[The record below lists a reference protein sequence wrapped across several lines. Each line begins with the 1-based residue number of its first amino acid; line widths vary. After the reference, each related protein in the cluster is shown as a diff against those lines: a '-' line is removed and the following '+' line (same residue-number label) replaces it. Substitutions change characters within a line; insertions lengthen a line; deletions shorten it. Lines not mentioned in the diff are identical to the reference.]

1 MITLTDN
8 AAGAVKKFIDSADKP
23 LTGLR
28 IKVQGGGCSGLQYG
42 MRLEESS
49 VDGDTVMDCNGVQV
63 FVDPESVAQVD
74 GVTIDFV
81 ESFEGSGFKFSNPN
95 AKNGCSCGKS
105 FSA

>member
-1 MITLTDN
+1 MITLTES
-8 AAGAVKKFIDSADKP
+8 ATQAVNRFITSSDKP
-23 LTGLR
+23 LKGLR
-28 IKVQGGGCSGLQYG
+28 IKVQDGGCSGLQYG
-42 MRLEESS
+42 MRLEEQAQES
-49 VDGDTVMDCNGVQV
+49 DTVLDCDGVQI
-63 FVDPESVAQVD
+63 FVDPESVPKVE

>member
-1 MITLTDN
+1 MITLTES
-8 AAGAVKKFIDSADKP
+8 AAGAVQKFINAADKP

-28 IKVQGGGCSGLQYG
+28 IKIQGGGCSGLEYG
-42 MRLEESS
+42 MRLEESALES
-49 VDGDTVMDCNGVQV
+49 DTVFDCSGIQV
-63 FVDPESVAQVD
+63 FVDPESVAQVE

>member
-1 MITLTDN
+1 MITLTDS
-8 AAGAVKKFIDSADKP
+8 AASAVKKFISGAEKP

-49 VDGDTVMDCNGVQV
+49 LESDTVLDCNGVQI
-63 FVDPESVAQVD
+63 FIDPESISQVE
-74 GVTIDFV
+74 GVTVDFV

>member
-1 MITLTDN
+1 MITLTES
-8 AAGAVKKFIDSADKP
+8 AVGAVKKFIDGADKP

-28 IKVQGGGCSGLQYG
+28 IKIQGGGCSGLEYG
-42 MRLEESS
+42 MRLEEQSLET
-49 VDGDTVMDCNGVQV
+49 DTIFDCNGVQV
-63 FVDPESVAQVD
+63 FVDPESVPQVE

-95 AKNGCSCGKS
+95 AKNGCSYGKS

>member
-1 MITLTDN
+1 MITLTDS
-8 AAGAVKKFIDSADKP
+8 AAGAVQKFISGADKP

-28 IKVQGGGCSGLQYG
+28 IMVQGGGCSGMQYG
-42 MRLEESS
+42 MRLEEES
-49 VDGDTVMDCNGVQV
+49 VGNDIVLECNGVQI
-63 FVDPESVAQVD
+63 FVDPESAAQVE

-105 FSA
+105 FSC

>member
-1 MITLTDN
+1 MITLTDS
-8 AAGAVKKFIDSADKP
+8 AAGAVKRFISSADKP

-28 IKVQGGGCSGLQYG
+28 IHVQNGGCSGMQYG

-49 VDGDTVMDCNGVQV
+49 LDSDTVLDCNGVQV
-63 FVDPESVAQVD
+63 FVDPDSATLVD

-81 ESFEGSGFKFSNPN
+81 ESFEGSGFKFTNPN

-105 FSA
+105 FSC

>member
-1 MITLTDN
+1 MITLTDS
-8 AAGAVKKFIDSADKP
+8 AASAVKKFITSADKP

-28 IKVQGGGCSGLQYG
+28 IRVEDGGCSGLQYG
-42 MRLEESS
+42 MRLELAS
-49 VDGDTVMDCNGVQV
+49 VDGDTVLDCNGVQV
-63 FVDPESVAQVD
+63 YVDAESLTRVE
-74 GVTIDFV
+74 GVTVDFV

>member
-1 MITLTDN
+1 MITLTDS
-8 AAGAVKKFIDSADKP
+8 AASAVKKFIASAEKP

-28 IKVQGGGCSGLQYG
+28 IRVQGGGCSGLEYG
-42 MRLEESS
+42 MRLEEQS
-49 VDGDTVMDCNGVQV
+49 VDSDTVLDCNGVQI
-63 FVDPESVAQVD
+63 FVDADSLSQVE